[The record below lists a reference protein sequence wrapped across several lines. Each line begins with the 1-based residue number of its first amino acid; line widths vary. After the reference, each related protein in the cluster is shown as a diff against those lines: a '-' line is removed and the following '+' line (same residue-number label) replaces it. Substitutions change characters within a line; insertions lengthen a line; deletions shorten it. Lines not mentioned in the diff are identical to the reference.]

1 MSIWRLLIA
10 LCLAIYLLSLSQA
23 EAATEGVT
31 IVLSEEGGAH
41 AQVANQLRA
50 ALGEGSTARLT
61 VREMPLSALKQG
73 DQLPADPGQLWVA
86 VGTGAMQALAKRNP
100 PQAILNV
107 LVPRA
112 AFEKIAKQGGRFADH
127 RRYSA
132 IFLDQPWG
140 RQFALIRLAL
150 PKLNRVG
157 ILLGPDSADLAPA
170 LRGAAKAAGLTALT
184 AQVDNETELLPAL
197 KKLLD
202 ECDVLLAVP
211 DPLLYNRN
219 TAQTILLTTYRHR
232 IPLFGFSPSYVKAGA
247 LAAVYSLPEQIGRQT
262 AETVRHFAEQRPF
275 QPQAPRYF
283 SVGVNQQVARSLEL
297 ELDDETTLNNKL
309 KNMAEVDP

>member
-1 MSIWRLLIA
+1 MPIWRLFIA
-10 LCLAIYLLSLSQA
+10 LCLACVPFRLSLA
-23 EAATEGVT
+23 GAATDGVT

-41 AQVANQLRA
+41 AQVANKLRA
-50 ALGEGSTARLT
+50 SLGEGSTARLT

-73 DQLPADPGQLWVA
+73 DPLPTDPGQLWVA
-86 VGTGAMQALAKRNP
+86 VGTGAMQALAQKNP

-112 AFEKIAKQGGRFADH
+112 AFEKIAKQGGRYADP

-150 PKLNRVG
+150 PKRNRVG

-170 LRGAAKAAGLTALT
+170 LRNAAKAAGLAAATM
-184 AQVDNETELLPAL
+184 QVDNETELLPSL
-197 KKLLD
+197 KKLLG

-219 TAQTILLTTYRHR
+219 TAQTILLTTYRHS
-232 IPLFGFSPSYVKAGA
+232 IPLIGFSPSYVKAGA
-247 LAAVYSLPEQIGRQT
+247 LAAIYSLPEQIGHQA
-262 AETVRHFAEQRPF
+262 AETVRQMAEQRAP

-283 SVGVNQQVARSLEL
+283 SIGVNQQVARSLEL
-297 ELDDETTLNNKL
+297 ELDDETTLNSKL
-309 KNMAEVDP
+309 KNMAEVEP

>member
-1 MSIWRLLIA
+1 MPIWRLLIL
-10 LCLAIYLLSLSQA
+10 LCLVAYLLSLSQA
-23 EAATEGVT
+23 KAAEGIT

-50 ALGEGSTARLT
+50 ALGDGTTARPAI
-61 VREMPLSALKQG
+61 REVPLSALKPG
-73 DQLPADPGQLWVA
+73 DPLPTDPGQLWVA
-86 VGTGAMQALAKRNP
+86 VGTGAMQALAKKNP

-112 AFEKIAKQGGRFADH
+112 AFEKIAKQGGRFSDH

-157 ILLGPDSADLAPA
+157 ILLGPDSADLGPV
-170 LRGAAKAAGLTALT
+170 LRSAAKMAGLTAVT
-184 AQVDNETELLPAL
+184 AQADNETDLLPAL
-197 KKLLD
+197 KKLLE
-202 ECDVLLAVP
+202 ECDALLAVP

-232 IPLFGFSPSYVKAGA
+232 VPLFGFSPSYVKAGA
-247 LAAVYSLPEQIGRQT
+247 LAAVYSLPEQIGKQAAEAVRQFT
-262 AETVRHFAEQRPF
+262 EQRPP

-297 ELDDETTLNNKL
+297 EPSDETALHNKL
-309 KNMAEVDP
+309 KTMAEVEP

>member
-1 MSIWRLLIA
+1 MPIWRLFIV
-10 LCLAIYLLSLSQA
+10 LCLACVPFRLSLA
-23 EAATEGVT
+23 GVPTDKVT
-31 IVLSEEGGAH
+31 IVLSEESGAH
-41 AQVANQLRA
+41 AQVANQLRIT
-50 ALGEGSTARLT
+50 LGEGTTARLA

-73 DQLPADPGQLWVA
+73 DPLPADPGQLWVA
-86 VGTGAMQALAKRNP
+86 VGTGAMQALAQKKP

-170 LRGAAKAAGLTALT
+170 LRGAARAVGLSAII
-184 AQVDNETELLPAL
+184 AQVDKEADLLPAL

-202 ECDVLLAVP
+202 ECDALLAVP

-247 LAAVYSLPEQIGRQT
+247 LAAVYSLPEHIGRQA
-262 AETVRHFAEQRPF
+262 AETIRHFAEQRSF
-275 QPQAPRYF
+275 QPQSPRYF
-283 SVGVNQQVARSLEL
+283 SIGVNQQVARSLEL

-309 KNMAEVDP
+309 KTLAEAEP

>member
-1 MSIWRLLIA
+1 MPIWRTFVA
-10 LCLAIYLLSLSQA
+10 LCLACSPFCLPEA
-23 EAATEGVT
+23 EAAPDGVT

-41 AQVANQLRA
+41 AQVADKLRA
-50 ALGEGSTARLT
+50 TLGEGAPPKLA
-61 VREMPLSALKQG
+61 VREISLSALKQG
-73 DQLPADPGQLWVA
+73 DPLPADPGQVWVA
-86 VGTGAMQALAKRNP
+86 VGAGAMQALAQRNP
-100 PQAILNV
+100 PQPILNV
-107 LVPRA
+107 LIPRA
-112 AFEKIAKQGGRFADH
+112 AFEKIAKQGGRFADP

-132 IFLDQPWG
+132 IFLDQSWG

-150 PKLNRVG
+150 PKRNRVG

-170 LRGAAKAAGLTALT
+170 LRSAAKSAGLVAVT
-184 AQVDNETELLPAL
+184 AQADDEADLLPSL
-197 KKLLD
+197 KKLLA

-247 LAAVYSLPEQIGRQT
+247 LAAVYSLPEQIGRQA
-262 AETVRHFAEQRPF
+262 AETLRLAVEQRLP

-283 SVGVNQQVARSLEL
+283 SVGVNPQVARSLEL
-297 ELDDETTLNNKL
+297 DVDDETTLGNKL
-309 KNMAEVDP
+309 KATAEAEP